1 LGATRSPF
9 FVFPEHQEGER
20 HMTRVA
26 IVGAGPAG
34 LFAAHELVQHN
45 VDVLIVD
52 MGKDVSARSHS
63 DAFDLL
69 HGVGG
74 SGTFSDGKINFH
86 TQVGG
91 DLYQFLRID
100 EAWAL
105 INEIEQVFARYDVR
119 VITTDD
125 ERTRDLEKRAAKCG
139 VRFLPI
145 RQAHIGSD
153 HLTALIL
160 AYSEDLTRQG
170 VSFRLQTRVED
181 VACEDGRVRGLV
193 LAEGGFIEA
202 DAVILAA
209 GRVGSDWMRRV
220 VQGLGLPISHNP
232 VDIGVRVEVPDIV
245 MEDVIAV
252 SYDPKF
258 YMRAP
263 TYDDRVRTFCVSPE
277 GFVVEEV
284 YREEGAVGVN
294 GHALRDKQSGNTNFA
309 LLTSINLTE
318 PVESTADYGVSIAR
332 LATTIG
338 GGKPILQSLGD
349 LRRHRRST
357 WGRLQKSPG
366 DVVPTLTDVTPGDI
380 SMALPHRIVTDLLEA
395 LEMLAG
401 VIPGLDADRT
411 LVYALELKRYA
422 TRVQTNRHLQ
432 TGIHGLYVA
441 GDGAGVARGIG
452 GAAATGE
459 IAARGIIA
467 EARKG

>member
-1 LGATRSPF
+1 MRK
-9 FVFPEHQEGER
+9 
-20 HMTRVA
+20 VA

-34 LFAAHELVQHN
+34 LFAAHELVEHGLE
-45 VDVLIVD
+45 VVVVD
-52 MGKDVSARSHS
+52 MGKAVAERSRTEP
-63 DAFDLL
+63 FDLL
-69 HGVGG
+69 HGMGG

-86 TQVGG
+86 AQVGG

-100 EAWAL
+100 AAWELVNHIEA
-105 INEIEQVFARYDVR
+105 IFRQYDIH

-153 HLTALIL
+153 HLTAFIQAFGDDL
-160 AYSEDLTRQG
+160 ARRG
-170 VSFRLQTRVED
+170 VTYRLETRVDD
-181 VACEDGRVRGLV
+181 VACEDGRVKGLV
-193 LAEGGFIEA
+193 LDNDGLIEA
-202 DAVILAA
+202 DAVILAP

-220 VQGLGLPISHNP
+220 VQGLGLPISHSP

-245 MEDVIAV
+245 MEDIISVN
-252 SYDPKF
+252 YDPKF
-258 YMRAP
+258 YLRAP

-277 GFVVEEV
+277 GFVVKEV

-338 GGKPILQSLGD
+338 GGKPILQSMGD

-366 DVVPTLTDVTPGDI
+366 DIVPTLTDVTPGDI
-380 SMALPHRIVTDLLEA
+380 SMALPHRIVTDLVEG

-411 LVYALELKRYA
+411 LLYALELKRYA
-422 TRVQTNRHLQ
+422 TRVQTDRHLQ
-432 TGIHGLYVA
+432 TGIQGLYVA

-467 EARKG
+467 TLAKG

>member
-1 LGATRSPF
+1 MRK
-9 FVFPEHQEGER
+9 
-20 HMTRVA
+20 VA

-34 LFAAHELVQHN
+34 LFAAHELVQHGLE
-45 VDVLIVD
+45 VVVVD
-52 MGKDVSARSHS
+52 MGKAVSDRSRS
-63 DAFDLL
+63 EPFDLL
-69 HGVGG
+69 HGMGG

-100 EAWAL
+100 AAWAL
-105 INEIEQVFARYDVR
+105 VKNIEEIFARYDVR
-119 VITTDD
+119 VMSTDD

-153 HLTALIL
+153 HLTAFIEAFGDDL
-160 AYSEDLTRQG
+160 ARQG
-170 VSFRLQTRVED
+170 VTYRLQTRVED
-181 VACEDGRVRGLV
+181 VACEDDRVTGLT
-193 LAEGGFIEA
+193 LADGGFIAA
-202 DAVILAA
+202 DAVILAP
-209 GRVGSDWMRRV
+209 GRVGSEWVRRV

-232 VDIGVRVEVPDIV
+232 VDVGVRVEVPDIV
-245 MEDVIAV
+245 MEDIISV

-277 GFVVEEV
+277 GFVVKEV

-338 GGKPILQSLGD
+338 GGKPILQSMGD

-366 DVVPTLTDVTPGDI
+366 DVVPTLTDVAPGDI
-380 SMALPHRIVTDLLEA
+380 SMALPHRIVTDLVEG

-411 LVYALELKRYA
+411 LLYALELKRYA
-422 TRVQTNRHLQ
+422 TRVQTDRHLQ
-432 TGIHGLYVA
+432 TSIEGLYVA

-467 EARKG
+467 RTTEG